1 MDPKTIEL
9 LAGIIF
15 LLIAVVGGGFVIKEI
30 QIPRVPKWTRII
42 SGFLGLIFCILYF
55 KPSPPPPPPPPSP
68 NGEIIHIDKEPDV
81 TIHNVKLI
89 EVLAKSPHKPPR
101 INDRVIIEFTLQNVS
116 NNPIKI
122 LETFVAA
129 RNPSQ
134 ENQDFGYSNENKT
147 IQPKEIIK
155 TKAYKIVDV
164 PGTWQFGPCYAL
176 DMLVVSEEE
185 NLCPSEWR
193 RFPVQVIQ

>member
-1 MDPKTIEL
+1 MYPKTIEL
-9 LAGIIF
+9 LAGILF
-15 LLIAVVGGGFVIKEI
+15 LLIAVVGGGFVIKEV
-30 QIPRVPKWTRII
+30 QIPRVPKWARII

-55 KPSPPPPPPPPSP
+55 KPSINHLSSIS

-89 EVLAKSPHKPPR
+89 EVLVKGSHNPP
-101 INDRVIIEFTLQNVS
+101 IMNDRLIIEFTLQNVG

-122 LETFVAA
+122 LGTFVAA
-129 RNPSQ
+129 RNPYR
-134 ENQDFGYSNENKT
+134 ENQDFGYSNQNKT
-147 IQPKEIIK
+147 IQPQEIIK
-155 TKAYKIVDV
+155 TKGYKIVDV

-176 DMLVVSEEE
+176 DVPVIHEEE

-193 RFPVQVIQ
+193 RFPVNVVQ